1 MPKAQA
7 IETYEGAGYEP
18 DETDRR
24 IIQATQKGLPLCP
37 RPYHAVAEAL
47 GLDAKDVMARLRA
60 MMATGALRRIA
71 ALPNHYALGYGA
83 NAMTVW
89 DVHDHMS
96 DQLGRRVAEF
106 DFVSHC
112 YLRPRHP
119 PQWPY
124 NLFAMVHGREESE
137 AREKMAQ
144 IAELLRPH
152 LRSCDILFSTR
163 ILKKT
168 GMRFT

>member
-1 MPKAQA
+1 MSEAQA
-7 IETYEGAGYEP
+7 FESYEAAAYEP

-24 IIQATQKGLPLCP
+24 IIQATQKGLPLSP

-47 GLDAKDVMARLRA
+47 DLDPRDVMARLRA
-60 MMATGALRRIA
+60 MAATGALRRIA
-71 ALPNHYALGYGA
+71 VLPNHYALGYGA

-89 DVHDHMS
+89 DVDDHMS
-96 DQLGRRVAEF
+96 DELGRRVAAL

-119 PQWPY
+119 PQWTY
-124 NLFAMVHGREESE
+124 NLFAMVHGREEAE
-137 AREKMAQ
+137 VREKMAE
-144 IAELLRPH
+144 IAALLHSH
-152 LRSCDILFSTR
+152 LRSYDKLLSTR

-168 GMRFT
+168 GLRIT